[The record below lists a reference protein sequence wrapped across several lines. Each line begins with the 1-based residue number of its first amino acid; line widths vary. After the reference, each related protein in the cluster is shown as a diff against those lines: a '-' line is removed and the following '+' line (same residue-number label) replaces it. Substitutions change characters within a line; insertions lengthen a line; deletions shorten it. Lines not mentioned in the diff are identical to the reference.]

1 MRIFIDSLQL
11 MGGILLAI
19 GYIPQIIKIIRT
31 KSVGGFSPLWLFML
45 FFGISLMEV
54 YAIYNLPTTTMFLI
68 TNSISLCL
76 SFTVLFLYIILH
88 NKEAEQDIESLKKN
102 PLTSLTKSELKYYID
117 LLKGFIKYIEPKET
131 NGGVM
136 EAIDGIKEFISRI
149 SKEG

>member
-88 NKEAEQDIESLKKN
+88 NK
-102 PLTSLTKSELKYYID
+102 
-117 LLKGFIKYIEPKET
+117 KE
-131 NGGVM
+131 
-136 EAIDGIKEFISRI
+136 
-149 SKEG
+149 